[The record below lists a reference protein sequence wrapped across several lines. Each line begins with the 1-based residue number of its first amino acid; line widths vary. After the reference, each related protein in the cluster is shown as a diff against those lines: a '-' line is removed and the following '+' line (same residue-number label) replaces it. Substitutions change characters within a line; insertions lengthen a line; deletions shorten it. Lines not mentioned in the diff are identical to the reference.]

1 MGLFT
6 VLNDTINAKSSS
18 GSASPPTSCGTI
30 PTILQLYTDTPIQLE
45 TTSVLTGYSSLTYQA
60 IQIGDEVDEELNSKN
75 RHETPD
81 LGVWNC
87 RADTNLVDALLATVA
102 TSIRVF
108 CFTVDLAQPH
118 LVERNMT
125 RLQHALVRH
134 LIEHPPTTEATPRQ
148 TATTSLYQLQMVDF
162 GRANEDSQNPSADS
176 SKERNV
182 NESFKDVTT
191 TLMICAKLPLVQPG
205 EEEDY
210 KLKQAQALVIYHL
223 RKFAAALNCT
233 LCFVHPTKTSKDS
246 PDNVETSTAAAKDA
260 SANATTLSSM
270 QPTVD
275 YHTVS
280 EWWRALALDEKI
292 WEATSSSQSAPSI
305 SKSLS
310 LSSSKDQGEEPG
322 AEEETT
328 TTTQVEEEAATPE
341 TVEVATPLYGPG
353 KHQEDLLE
361 TVVLRS
367 ATYPGHWDASK
378 DSLWIA
384 LPAPKEE
391 QPTEA
396 PKLTGDRGWLSQ
408 LRESIA
414 SAQDLQPAIASPEKQ
429 PEDDKKKDGKDA
441 EVSDFFASLLKKP

>member
-6 VLNDTINAKSSS
+6 VLNDTINAKGSS
-18 GSASPPTSCGTI
+18 ATNNSPSPSCGTI
-30 PTILQLYTDTPIQLE
+30 PTVLQLYTDAPIQLE

-87 RADTNLVDALLATVA
+87 RADATLVDALLATVA
-102 TSIRVF
+102 KSVRVF
-108 CFTVDLAQPH
+108 CFTVDLSQPH
-118 LVERNMT
+118 QVEPAVT
-125 RLQHALVRH
+125 RLQNALVRH
-134 LIEHPPTTEATPRQ
+134 LIEHPPTDPPETPPRQ

-162 GRANEDSQNPSADS
+162 GRANEDTKNSSDS
-176 SKERNV
+176 TSTATNERNV
-182 NESFKDVTT
+182 NESFKDIST
-191 TLMICAKLPLVQPG
+191 TLMICAKLPYVQG

-223 RKFAAALNCT
+223 RKYAAALNCS
-233 LCFVHPTKTSKDS
+233 LCFVQPPKTKKESQDAV
-246 PDNVETSTAAAKDA
+246 DNNKNNNDPNANT
-260 SANATTLSSM
+260 NATTLSSM

-292 WEATSSSQSAPSI
+292 WESTSSSSSSLSL

-310 LSSSKDQGEEPG
+310 LSSSKD
-322 AEEETT
+322 AEEETKGDKEN
-328 TTTQVEEEAATPE
+328 EEEPTPTPE
-341 TVEVATPLYGPG
+341 TEVATLLYGPG
-353 KHQEDLLE
+353 KHQEDLIE

-367 ATYPGHWDASK
+367 ATYPGHWDANK
-378 DSLWIA
+378 DSLWMA
-384 LPAPKEE
+384 LPAPNDEK
-391 QPTEA
+391 PTETA
-396 PKLTGDRGWLSQ
+396 KVTGDRGWLSQ

-441 EVSDFFASLLKKP
+441 DVSDFFASLLKKP